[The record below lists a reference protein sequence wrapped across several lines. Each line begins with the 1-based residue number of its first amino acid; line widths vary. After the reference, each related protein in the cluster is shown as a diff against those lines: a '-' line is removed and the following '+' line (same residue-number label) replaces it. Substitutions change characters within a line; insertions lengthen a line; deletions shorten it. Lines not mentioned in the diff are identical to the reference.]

1 MAAAFLE
8 SVPID
13 AYNSLQFYL
22 NLKEERS
29 VWRLKCLSSN
39 VHNLW

>member
-8 SVPID
+8 SVAMD
-13 AYNSLQFYL
+13 AYNSLKFYL

-29 VWRLKCLSSN
+29 V
-39 VHNLW
+39 

>member
-8 SVPID
+8 SVAMH
-13 AYNSLQFYL
+13 AYNSLKFYL

-29 VWRLKCLSSN
+29 L
-39 VHNLW
+39 

>member
-8 SVPID
+8 SVVMD
-13 AYNSLQFYL
+13 AYNSLKFYL

-29 VWRLKCLSSN
+29 V
-39 VHNLW
+39 